1 MKILGIDTTT
11 KFLSL
16 GLSDNTKIYEYNLEA
31 GTKLSAL
38 LGITIK
44 RALDMLGWRACD
56 IDYLACGLGPGSFTG
71 VRIGLA
77 TIKGMSFALHKPII
91 GISTLDILAKNA
103 HETAVQIIPV
113 IDAKRGLVYTS
124 VYLNKNGKLKR
135 IRPYMLLAVE
145 DFLKKARADA
155 IIFGDAAG
163 LYRDK
168 ILTRIKGVNI
178 LDRDCW
184 YPKAHNIME
193 LALEKIKQK
202 QFTIP
207 SKIEPVYLY
216 PKECQIRK
224 QKD

>member
-16 GLSDNTKIYEYNLEA
+16 GLSDNTKIYEYNLET
-31 GTKLSAL
+31 GTRLSAL
-38 LGITIK
+38 LGLTIK
-44 RALDMLGWRACD
+44 RALDTLGWRACD

-77 TIKGMSFALHKPII
+77 TIKGMSFVLNKPII

-103 HETAVQIIPV
+103 RRADAQIVPV
-113 IDAKRGLVYTS
+113 VDAKRSLVYTS
-124 VYLNKNGKLKR
+124 VYRNKNGKLAR
-135 IRPYMLLAVE
+135 IKPYMLLGVE
-145 DFLKKARADA
+145 DFLKKIKADA
-155 IIFGDAAG
+155 IILGDAAG

-168 ILTRIKGVNI
+168 ILTHIKGACI
-178 LDRDCW
+178 LDKDCW

-202 QFTIP
+202 QFDAP
-207 SKIEPVYLY
+207 SGIKPIYLY

-224 QKD
+224 ISV